1 MENELK
7 KAFKIFEVSE
17 GDFVLVDGGLKT
29 VNFKVLE
36 RLYTTAKLKENLR
49 LYKKEGHSNER

>member
-17 GDFVLVDGGLKT
+17 GDFVLVDGGLKP

-49 LYKKEGHSNER
+49 LYKKRRS